1 MLLRIST
8 SCVAPEGLGCDV
20 RARSATV
27 TELACSPAPRI
38 PWACAGPTVHLV
50 FTHQKNTGP
59 RVRPSQHT
67 RHITTPARTR
77 DDGDLGSF
85 STTTQGIACFAGL
98 LTIGS
103 CAADRQPGHR
113 RRPDDGAVRPP
124 VPRTRCLPPFEAV
137 PLAFAAGMANLA
149 IALDRTAI
157 MPCWSCV
164 HTRAGGKP
172 NVSSA
177 DAGLRFTRGVVLPFC
192 LCQRPDIGAQCR
204 RCRRWPGACRPG

>member
-137 PLAFAAGMANLA
+137 PLAFAAGMGHPGGRPRPHRGHAVLE
-149 IALDRTAI
+149 LRSH
-157 MPCWSCV
+157 PCWREAKCV
-164 HTRAGGKP
+164 
-172 NVSSA
+172 
-177 DAGLRFTRGVVLPFC
+177 
-192 LCQRPDIGAQCR
+192 IG
-204 RCRRWPGACRPG
+204 RRWAAVHPGQRASSPPLSVARHRHTVPRTD